1 MKYTFYTVKVVLYFF
16 EDDSYT
22 LEDVLSILDD
32 ALSSLE
38 DALYTLE
45 EGLYTLED
53 GLSIL
58 QDALYTLDDAIYNLA
73 KAIYILDGVLFTLD
87 DALFILKD
95 ILYSGDADSVFKRI
109 RCGVDEI
116 DFHIPLKI
124 TIFATSKY
132 DMSDLIKEIEKRK
145 TFGIISHPDAG
156 KTTLTEKL
164 LLFGG
169 AIQEAG
175 AVKSN
180 KIKKGATS
188 DFMEIERQRGISV
201 ATSVLAFEYRDHKIN
216 ILDTPGHKD
225 FAEDTY
231 RTLTAVDSVI
241 VVIDVA
247 KGVEEQT
254 EKLVQVCRMR
264 NIPML
269 VFINKLDR
277 EGKDAFD
284 LLDEVEQKL
293 GLTVCPLSLPIGM
306 GADFQG
312 IYNIWENNIQ
322 LFLEEKKQKVGD
334 SVKFDDINDT
344 SIDEAIGE
352 KAAATLREELDL
364 VQSVYP
370 EFSRDDY
377 MKGDLQPVFFGS
389 ALNNFGVRELL
400 DAFID
405 IAPMPQPKESET
417 RLVKPEE
424 STFTGFVFKIH
435 ANMDPKH
442 RDRLAFVKIV
452 SGTFK
457 RNENYLLV
465 REGKKMKFSSP
476 NAFFADKKEVV
487 DESFPGDIVG
497 LHDTGSF
504 RIGDTLTG
512 GEKLS
517 FKGIPSFSPEHFR
530 YINNTDPLKAKQLAK
545 GIDQLM
551 DEGVAQLFTLE
562 MNGRKIIGT
571 VGALQYEVIQYR
583 LEHEYGAKCSYE
595 PLSMH
600 KACWVEADEKSE
612 EFKEFARLKQRF
624 LARDKYNQ
632 LVFLADSS
640 FTIHMT
646 QEKFPNVKLHF
657 ISEFRNA

>member
-1 MKYTFYTVKVVLYFF
+1 MSTH
-16 EDDSYT
+16 
-22 LEDVLSILDD
+22 LE
-32 ALSSLE
+32 
-38 DALYTLE
+38 
-45 EGLYTLED
+45 
-53 GLSIL
+53 
-58 QDALYTLDDAIYNLA
+58 
-73 KAIYILDGVLFTLD
+73 
-87 DALFILKD
+87 
-95 ILYSGDADSVFKRI
+95 
-109 RCGVDEI
+109 
-116 DFHIPLKI
+116 
-124 TIFATSKY
+124 
-132 DMSDLIKEIEKRK
+132 KEIGRRK

-201 ATSVLAFEYRDHKIN
+201 ATSVLAFEYKGKKIN

-254 EKLVQVCRMR
+254 EKLVEVCRMR

-293 GLTVCPLSLPIGM
+293 KLRVTPLSWPIGM
-306 GADFQG
+306 GLDFQG
-312 IYNIWENNIQ
+312 IYNMWENK
-322 LFLEEKKQKVGD
+322 LKFFTEEKKQKVGD
-334 SVKFDDINDT
+334 SINIDDIYNT
-344 SIDEAIGE
+344 ELETLIGGQASEA
-352 KAAATLREELDL
+352 LRAEQELIA
-364 VQSVYP
+364 SVYP
-370 EFSRDDY
+370 EFSKEEY
-377 MKGDLQPVFFGS
+377 LEGTLQPVFFGS
-389 ALNNFGVRELL
+389 ALNNFGVQELL
-400 DAFID
+400 DAFVE
-405 IAPMPQPKESET
+405 IAPNPLPKMSDI

-424 STFTGFVFKIH
+424 KSFTGFVFKIH

-442 RDRLAFVKIV
+442 RDRLAFVKVV

-457 RNENYLLV
+457 RNTNYLHV
-465 REGKKMKFSSP
+465 RQNKILKFSSP
-476 NAFFADKKEVV
+476 AAFFADKKEVV
-487 DESFPGDIVG
+487 EESFPGDIVG
-497 LHDTGSF
+497 LHDTGNF
-504 RIGDTLTG
+504 RIGDTLTE
-512 GEKLS
+512 GEKLN

-530 YINNTDPLKAKQLAK
+530 YINNEDPMKAKQLAK

-562 MNGRKIIGT
+562 INNRKIIGT
-571 VGALQYEVIQYR
+571 VGALQFEVIQYR
-583 LEHEYGAKCSYE
+583 LEHEYSAKCSYE
-595 PLSMH
+595 TSNVH
-600 KACWVEADEKSE
+600 KACWVEAEDEKSPE
-612 EFKEFARLKQRF
+612 FLEFKRVKQKF
-624 LARDKYNQ
+624 LAKDKFGQ
-632 LVFLADSS
+632 LVFLADSAFS
-640 FTIHMT
+640 ITMT
-646 QEKFPNVKLHF
+646 QEKYPSVKLHF
-657 ISEFRNA
+657 TNEF